1 MKKEFSIFTSEFSI
15 VLEPH
20 GHPGSVLVTE
30 GMLLAR
36 IGSLIHPKNNC
47 WVLTKCF
54 SKALRIQRSL
64 PCRNRN
70 LQGRKRDNKYIN
82 VYYVKR
88 C

>member
-1 MKKEFSIFTSEFSI
+1 MKWGTLPFLQFPAKNNVILRRGTWSVKKEFSVFTSEFSI

-47 WVLTKCF
+47 
-54 SKALRIQRSL
+54 
-64 PCRNRN
+64 
-70 LQGRKRDNKYIN
+70 
-82 VYYVKR
+82 
-88 C
+88 